1 MSKATLSFKLP
12 EELAEFTTASKA
24 QDLASIIYSLE
35 NELRSK
41 LKYNSHPEWDEA
53 TIESIRQWIIE
64 EKQFRGIV
72 LE

>member
-1 MSKATLSFKLP
+1 MAKATLSFNLP
-12 EELAEFTTASKA
+12 EEKAEFETASRA
-24 QDLASIIYSLE
+24 EDLASIINSLE

-41 LKYNSHPEWDEA
+41 LKYNSRPEWDEA
-53 TIESIRQWIIE
+53 TVESIRQWIIE